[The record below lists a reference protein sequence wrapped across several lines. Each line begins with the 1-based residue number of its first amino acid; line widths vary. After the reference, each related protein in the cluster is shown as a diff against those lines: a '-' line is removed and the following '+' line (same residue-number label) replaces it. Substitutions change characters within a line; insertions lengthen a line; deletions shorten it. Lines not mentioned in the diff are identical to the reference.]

1 MLLSTAL
8 EICKTRPF
16 TVTFVTH
23 DEGRKKGGELRTMT
37 DVVILGS
44 KIWWELYQL
53 SFTDT
58 TRNPTPLEKK
68 SMEEYTKK
76 TTPSIPRDH
85 INVASVVSGLLD
97 STFPTKICIHLITA
111 INGEEITI

>member
-1 MLLSTAL
+1 MLLTEAL
-8 EICKTRPF
+8 DLAALKPF

-23 DEGRKKGGELRTMT
+23 DEGRRKGGQLRTMT

-44 KIWWELYQL
+44 KVWWELYQL

-58 TRNPTPLEKK
+58 TRNPTPAERQALEDYAKVNQPK
-68 SMEEYTKK
+68 PHRNY
-76 TTPSIPRDH
+76 

-111 INGEEITI
+111 INGEEIFI